1 LKRIVL
7 PLLTIILATL
17 ACGKSTP
24 TPAAVDRYSLL
35 PEIKYT
41 PEMDSWPPIII
52 DGWAPPVPLPYPV
65 NTSGGEDSPFIMP
78 DGQIL
83 YFFFTPD
90 VSIPPERQLLDGVT
104 GIWVVHRDGETWTEP
119 ERVRLS
125 DPGELS
131 LDGCEFVLGN
141 RMYFCSTREG
151 YTGVQWFSAEFQNGI
166 WQAWRYAADELKQNE
181 FEVGELHITA
191 DGQEL
196 FFHSSRPGGYGGL
209 DIWVSQKNAGSWGEP
224 VNLGPNVNT
233 STDEGWPF
241 VSVDGQ
247 ELWFNGQST
256 RGHPGPAIFRSLRQT
271 DGSWGVAAEI
281 VSQFAGE
288 PTLCDD
294 GKTLY
299 FVHHYYSKD
308 LNQMQE
314 ADIYVTHQL
323 EP

>member
-1 LKRIVL
+1 
-7 PLLTIILATL
+7 
-17 ACGKSTP
+17 
-24 TPAAVDRYSLL
+24 
-35 PEIKYT
+35 
-41 PEMDSWPPIII
+41 
-52 DGWAPPVPLPYPV
+52 
-65 NTSGGEDSPFIMP
+65 
-78 DGQIL
+78 
-83 YFFFTPD
+83 
-90 VSIPPERQLLDGVT
+90 
-104 GIWVVHRDGETWTEP
+104 
-119 ERVRLS
+119 
-125 DPGELS
+125 
-131 LDGCEFVLGN
+131 
-141 RMYFCSTREG
+141 MYFCSAREG
-151 YTGVQWFSAEFQNGI
+151 YNGIQWFSAEFQNGL
-166 WQAWRYAADELKQNE
+166 WQAWRYAGNELKQNE

-196 FFHSSRPGGYGGL
+196 YFHSSRPGGYGGL
-209 DIWVSQKNAGSWGEP
+209 DIWVSQKIAGGWGEP
-224 VNLGPNVNT
+224 VDLGPNVNT
-233 STDEGWPF
+233 SADEGWPF

-288 PTLCDD
+288 PSLSGD

-308 LNQMQE
+308 LNQMLE